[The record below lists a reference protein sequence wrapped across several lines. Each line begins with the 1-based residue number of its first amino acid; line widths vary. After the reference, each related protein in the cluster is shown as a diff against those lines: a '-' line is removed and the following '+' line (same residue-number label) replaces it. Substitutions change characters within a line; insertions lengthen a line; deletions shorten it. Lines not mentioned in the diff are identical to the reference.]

1 MIQPRDSQERPRED
15 AFELARRSQLRAA
28 CLMVKLGL
36 APTVSV
42 TCAAV
47 ADGAALAVMAGHIA
61 RAEGVHASVEVV
73 PAGLTIHFRRDGD
86 EG

>member
-1 MIQPRDSQERPRED
+1 MIQPRDTQERGGDDPIER
-15 AFELARRSQLRAA
+15 ARRAQLRAA
-28 CLMVKLGL
+28 CLMVRLGL

-61 RAEGVHASVEVV
+61 QAEGVHASVEVV
-73 PAGLTIHFRRDGD
+73 PAGLTIHFARHGD

>member
-1 MIQPRDSQERPRED
+1 MIQPRDTQERPGED
-15 AFELARRSQLRAA
+15 AVERARRSQLRAA
-28 CLMVKLGL
+28 CVLGKLGL

-61 RAEGVHASVEVV
+61 QAEGVHASVEVV
-73 PAGLTIHFRRDGD
+73 PSGLTIHFGRHGD